1 MIHTLCTEGVLEASV
16 VAVWWSVVH
25 GQVNHVHVVGV
36 RLERRVV
43 VVVMVVVI
51 VVVIVWGRKVLQR
64 GHIGCWRQPGY
75 DDRMVPVVPALGWSR
90 WVTGTWRNEQG
101 SLHCLWVRG
110 GRGVQIGWVFW
121 GWTHTRPL
129 GICHRFRGWA
139 HPLP

>member
-1 MIHTLCTEGVLEASV
+1 MLEASV

-25 GQVNHVHVVGV
+25 GQVHHVHVVVV
-36 RLERRVV
+36 RVERRVV
-43 VVVMVVVI
+43 VVVVVI

-64 GHIGCWRQPGY
+64 GHVGCWGQAWY
-75 DDRMVPVVPALGWSR
+75 DDWMVPGVPALGWSR
-90 WVTGTWRNEQG
+90 WVAGTWRNKQG
-101 SLHCLWVRG
+101 SLHCLWVR
-110 GRGVQIGWVFW
+110 RGWRVQIGRVFW